1 MASVTLP
8 IGPLFFFFFLSCVF
22 VRRGGERDTLW
33 RRARNV
39 LTGRQKVFKNR
50 HGGGTAVGWR
60 GGALTGGTE
69 TCGEAGG
76 GAVGVI
82 VSSSPAS
89 AANCL
94 DECRAVA
101 AGQQMNG
108 GCVRAGWRPRVR
120 ARGVR
125 NTRNRE
131 GRAEGPGTGK

>member
-108 GCVRAGWRPRVR
+108 GSVRAGGR
-120 ARGVR
+120 ARACSRGEEHSQPR
-125 NTRNRE
+125 GESGGARNR
-131 GRAEGPGTGK
+131 

>member
-1 MASVTLP
+1 M
-8 IGPLFFFFFLSCVF
+8 F
-22 VRRGGERDTLW
+22 VCRDGGRDTLW
-33 RRARNV
+33 RHAKKKNV
-39 LTGRQKVFKNR
+39 LTGRQKVFKNG

-108 GCVRAGWRPRVR
+108 GCVRAGRR

-125 NTRNRE
+125 NTCDGE
-131 GRAEGPGTGK
+131 GGAGGPRTGK

>member
-8 IGPLFFFFFLSCVF
+8 IGPFFFFFLSCVF

-33 RRARNV
+33 RRAKNV

-108 GCVRAGWRPRVR
+108 GCLRAGGKVRACSRGEEHSRPRGESTG
-120 ARGVR
+120 A
-125 NTRNRE
+125 RNR
-131 GRAEGPGTGK
+131 